1 MIKKRGVK
9 MDINIYY
16 KDRPIGR
23 EEIKNYSIVSKSALQ
38 TINRVQARQQ
48 ENEENGDEQK

>member
-1 MIKKRGVK
+1 